1 MLWHDLALHLGGTVE
16 ELQLR
21 MSQGEFARWT
31 AYVRINGPL
40 GPARMFDRGPAMA
53 AWTAARVAG
62 GKGDFADFLPRWE
75 APEFSKAD
83 EQLAQL
89 FGTSLT

>member
-62 GKGDFADFLPRWE
+62 GKAEFGDFIPRWD
-75 APEFSKAD
+75 SNDLSDID
-83 EQLAQL
+83 EQIARF